1 MMVKYKKKNHF
12 FLNTIEIQ
20 FQMPLNLDH
29 SSLARHGADLFSSY
43 PDTEQINSHVIP
55 TRSWSILI
63 LPRVVGAG
71 RGA

>member
-1 MMVKYKKKNHF
+1 
-12 FLNTIEIQ
+12 
-20 FQMPLNLDH
+20 MPLHLNH
-29 SSLARHGADLFSSY
+29 SSLARRGAGLFSSY